1 MKIENVIFDI
11 ADALLYP
18 VLIAALLSILF
29 VVVELGALLAELR
42 KRRGRGLARLEQG
55 VEAIRA
61 ALGMGDTVT
70 ALSIARGLGYN
81 GAMSDALAAI
91 IEQRGKPDA
100 PDRIA
105 KRMAEYDYRSMRRL
119 ERTRILV
126 RMGPALGLM
135 GTLIPLSPAL
145 AALAEGNVQRLTDDL
160 RVAFSVTVAGLL
172 IGMLAFIVSL
182 VRDRLYAQDY
192 SDVEYVLAGLSSVPI
207 HPSPKAPAS
216 GEAKVAATEV
226 AQSGATATA
235 VLPTPSTPIS
245 TGHQPPLP
253 PAPPAPTQPPT
264 ASPVA
269 PPTAPAASPPPPAAP
284 QAPAAPPASP
294 QPAQPQAPAAIPPTA
309 PEGA

>member
-1 MKIENVIFDI
+1 MTIENILFDV
-11 ADALLYP
+11 ADALRYP
-18 VLIAALLSILF
+18 VLIAAMLAVVV

-42 KRRGRGLARLEQG
+42 KRRRRGLSRLEQG
-55 VEAIRA
+55 LDGIRA
-61 ALGMGDTVT
+61 ALAKGDSAT
-70 ALSIARGLGYN
+70 ALSLARGLGYN
-81 GAMSDALAAI
+81 QSMTEALAAI
-91 IEQRGKPDA
+91 VEQRGKPDA

-145 AALAEGNVQRLTDDL
+145 AALAEGDVQRLTEDL

-172 IGMLAFIVSL
+172 VGMIAFAISL

-192 SDVEYVLAGLSSVPI
+192 SDVEYVLAGLSGVPTP
-207 HPSPKAPAS
+207 PSPKAPPT

-226 AQSGATATA
+226 AQSSAAPTTV
-235 VLPTPSTPIS
+235 VLP
-245 TGHQPPLP
+245 
-253 PAPPAPTQPPT
+253 
-264 ASPVA
+264 AS
-269 PPTAPAASPPPPAAP
+269 S
-284 QAPAAPPASP
+284 
-294 QPAQPQAPAAIPPTA
+294 PPTA

>member
-1 MKIENVIFDI
+1 VKIENVIFDI

-42 KRRGRGLARLEQG
+42 KRRGRGLARLEHALD
-55 VEAIRA
+55 AIRA
-61 ALGMGDTVT
+61 ALAAGDNVT

-192 SDVEYVLAGLSSVPI
+192 SDVEYVLAGLSSVPV

-235 VLPTPSTPIS
+235 VLPTPSTPVS
-245 TGHQPPLP
+245 TGQQP
-253 PAPPAPTQPPT
+253 PAPGHPPT
-264 ASPVA
+264 
-269 PPTAPAASPPPPAAP
+269 PPPPA
-284 QAPAAPPASP
+284 QAPHTPPAATP
-294 QPAQPQAPAAIPPTA
+294 PAA